1 VGSSFS
7 SVTQKIFI
15 SKPNGWLLYCE
26 KIGSKGKEV
35 QSKNPRREEPL
46 ASSEVDMDE
55 PEAAESGDMI
65 VDDNNGSSK
74 ESPLLPMDSKN
85 SKGCA
90 AKKRRS
96 VSADFVG
103 ELDLDLGNGEE
114 SGAQQER
121 KLSRQ
126 DRVELCRSF
135 QHAVSSHDWESAEG
149 LVGMADAQGLN
160 DVLCVAV
167 DAIWFLSDKDEL
179 LAIVGLIRRI
189 VSEGA
194 KDFTRAAL
202 RTSFLASC
210 VSACRG
216 RSTSLADAVSFMGQ
230 K

>member
-1 VGSSFS
+1 
-7 SVTQKIFI
+7 
-15 SKPNGWLLYCE
+15 
-26 KIGSKGKEV
+26 
-35 QSKNPRREEPL
+35 
-46 ASSEVDMDE
+46 MDE
-55 PEAAESGDMI
+55 PAITDVGDT
-65 VDDNNGSSK
+65 VDDANNGSSK
-74 ESPLLPMDSKN
+74 ESTLPAKDSKN
-85 SKGCA
+85 SKGG
-90 AKKRRS
+90 KKSRS
-96 VSADFVG
+96 VSSDFG
-103 ELDLDLGNGEE
+103 EELDLELGYGDKE
-114 SGAQQER
+114 SGRQQER

-126 DRVELCRSF
+126 DRVELCRLF

-149 LVGMADAQGLN
+149 LVGKADAHGLN

-167 DAIWFLSDKDEL
+167 DAIWFLSNRNEL
-179 LAIVGLIRRI
+179 QAVVGLIKRI